1 MRIIT
6 GKARGITL
14 KTLAGT
20 NTRPTADRVKE
31 AVFSMIQFDIE
42 GRTVLDLFAGSG
54 QLGLEALSRG
64 AASATFVDKAKDAI
78 AIVKENALKTKLFDS
93 TEIIQAEYLD
103 FIRSSSGKQ
112 YDLIFLDPPYALNMY
127 APALNALFDFNMLK
141 PSSLIICESD
151 SADILK
157 ENEELCRKFTLERC
171 NKYGNT
177 YIALLK
183 INS

>member
-31 AVFSMIQFDIE
+31 AVFSMLQFDIE

-54 QLGLEALSRG
+54 QMGLEALSRG
-64 AASATFVDKAKDAI
+64 AVKATFVDKAKDAI
-78 AIVKENALKTKLFDS
+78 AIVRENAQKTKLFDS
-93 TEIIQAEYLD
+93 SEIIQSEYLD
-103 FIRSSSGKQ
+103 FLKRYSGKQ
-112 YDLIFLDPPYALNMY
+112 YDIIFIDPPYALNMY
-127 APALNALFDFNMLK
+127 VPALKGLLDAEMIK
-141 PSSLIICESD
+141 PSSVIICESD
-151 SADILK
+151 KADLLEGQPEILK
-157 ENEELCRKFTLERC
+157 KLTVEKC

-177 YIALLK
+177 YITVLK
-183 INS
+183 PKV